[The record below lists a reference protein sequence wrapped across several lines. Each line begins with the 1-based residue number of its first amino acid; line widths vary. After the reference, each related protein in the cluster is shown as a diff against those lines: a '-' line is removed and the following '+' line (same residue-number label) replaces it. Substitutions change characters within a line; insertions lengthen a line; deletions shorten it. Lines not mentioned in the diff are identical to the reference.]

1 MAVAVLKLPE
11 SLQLV
16 LAYLQGLLH
25 LVNIIIIIIMVM
37 MVMVMVIYHSPL
49 DNLVTLGCREAS
61 LVSKKMMMMMMDE
74 SHSIMVIMV

>member
-25 LVNIIIIIIMVM
+25 LVIIIIIMVM

-74 SHSIMVIMV
+74 SK

>member
-25 LVNIIIIIIMVM
+25 LVIMIIIIMVM
-37 MVMVMVIYHSPL
+37 MVMVMVMVIYHSPL

-74 SHSIMVIMV
+74 SK

>member
-25 LVNIIIIIIMVM
+25 LVIIIIIMVM

-61 LVSKKMMMMMMDE
+61 LVSKKMMMMMDE
-74 SHSIMVIMV
+74 SK

>member
-16 LAYLQGLLH
+16 PAYLQGLLH
-25 LVNIIIIIIMVM
+25 LVIIIMIMVM

-74 SHSIMVIMV
+74 SK

>member
-25 LVNIIIIIIMVM
+25 LVIIIIIMVM
-37 MVMVMVIYHSPL
+37 MVMVMVMVMVIYHSPL

-61 LVSKKMMMMMMDE
+61 LVSKKMMMMMDE
-74 SHSIMVIMV
+74 SK

>member
-16 LAYLQGLLH
+16 LAYLQGLLY
-25 LVNIIIIIIMVM
+25 LVIIIMIMVM

-61 LVSKKMMMMMMDE
+61 LVSKKMMMMMDE